1 MTQNE
6 DMEKTF
12 TLTHPEKILF
22 PKSKITK
29 KELADY
35 YETIAPQMLSHLR
48 QRPISMERYP
58 HGIKGTWFFQ
68 KQITEP
74 LPSWIHTADVKRK
87 EGASIRMLL
96 CENKASLLWLANR
109 ACITP
114 HIWLSRI
121 DKPRLPDRMVF
132 DIDPPSSSGFPK
144 AIEAALSLKN
154 ILETYKLQAFVSTTG
169 SRGLHVMI
177 PIRRKYDF
185 DRVRAFARS
194 IAEELVEENPSRF
207 TIASRKEARKGRV
220 YIDVLR
226 NGYAQTVVAPY
237 SIRAIEGAPIAMPLF
252 WEELQN
258 TDLHSQSFTL
268 QNSQT
273 RLRKKQP
280 WRQLLP
286 QTLPIS

>member
-6 DMEKTF
+6 AMREKF
-12 TLTHPEKILF
+12 ELTHPDKILF

-35 YETIAPQMLSHLR
+35 YADVASKMLPHLR
-48 QRPISMERYP
+48 QRPISMARYP
-58 HGIKGTWFFQ
+58 HGIKGVWFFQ
-68 KQITEP
+68 KNITDP
-74 LPSWIHTADVKRK
+74 LPSYIHTAAVKRK
-87 EGASIRMLL
+87 EGPSIRMLL
-96 CENKASLLWLANR
+96 CDTKTSLLWLANR

-121 DKPRLPDRMVF
+121 DKPRLPDRMFF
-132 DIDPPSSSGFPK
+132 DIDPPSSNGFQK
-144 AIEAALSLKN
+144 AVEAALVIKE
-154 ILETYKLQAFVSTTG
+154 ILETHKLKAFVSTTG
-169 SRGLHVMI
+169 SRGLHVMV
-177 PIRRKYDF
+177 PIRRQYDF
-185 DRVRAFARS
+185 DQVRAFARS
-194 IAEELVEENPSRF
+194 IAEELIQENPSRF

-252 WEELQN
+252 WEELQDTN
-258 TDLHSQSFTL
+258 LHAQSFTL
-268 QNSQT
+268 KNYKA

-280 WRQLLP
+280 WDKLSP
-286 QTLPIS
+286 SALPIS